1 MKKKNKKQIVTL
13 TIAGILLLTGL
24 STLSIAEKEVNDN
37 TIYESSTGNQTDSN
51 NPPILTHF
59 QIVLKWRTLH
69 GCWVKLFFMG
79 SDPDYDRL
87 RYQYRING
95 GNWTKASPLLS
106 YPEAVIWVDTVYL
119 GYGGF
124 YYIDG
129 RVVDEHDVASN
140 TLTQTVKFFRFLPT
154 YQPVY
159 VRVLPR

>member
-24 STLSIAEKEVNDN
+24 STLSIAEKEVHDN
-37 TIYESSTGNQTDSN
+37 TIYEPSTGEQTDPN
-51 NPPILTHF
+51 NSPILTHF

-69 GCWVKLFFMG
+69 GCWVKLLFMG
-79 SDPDYDRL
+79 SDLDRDRL

-95 GNWTKASPLLS
+95 ENWTKASPLLS
-106 YPEAVIWVDTVYL
+106 YPEATMWIDTVHL

-129 RVVDEHDVASN
+129 RVVDEHGAASN
-140 TLTQTVKFFRFLPT
+140 ILTQTVKFFRFLPT
-154 YQPVY
+154 CQPVY